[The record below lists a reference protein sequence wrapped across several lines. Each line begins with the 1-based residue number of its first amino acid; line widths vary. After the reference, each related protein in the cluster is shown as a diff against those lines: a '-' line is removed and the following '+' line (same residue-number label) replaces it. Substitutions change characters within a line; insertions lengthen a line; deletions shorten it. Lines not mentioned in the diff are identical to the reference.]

1 MQLENSIREK
11 IYHILRIDRAL
22 RLVWESSRGW
32 TLASVALV
40 TVQGVLPLLSLFL
53 LKLIIDAI
61 SSAFIA
67 PENSIEFS
75 EIAILIGFG
84 ALVALINSFLESI
97 SNLVDETQGQIVTNH
112 VQSVLHTKSI
122 EIDLEYYENSQ
133 YYDTL
138 HRAQQEAPYRPTLI
152 LDDLLSIGRSLVSLI
167 AISSLIVFSLH
178 WSYALILF
186 ASVIPGILI
195 RLKYADKMYQWQRRR
210 TSKERRVDYLNW
222 LLTGSWHAKEIRMF
236 TLGPLFKERSQK
248 LREQLRLERF
258 NIAKKQSLIQLIAQI
273 GQVGAVFAL
282 FVAVSYRAVQGSIT
296 IGDLVMLFQA
306 FQRIQGSMQD
316 IMGGLADLYEN
327 NLFLSNFYE
336 FLAIKPKIIEPVK
349 PVPFRNPVQEGIV
362 FEKVSFNY
370 PNTDRKALEDI
381 NLVIRPGELVAV
393 VGKNGAGKTTL
404 IKLLCRLYDPT
415 GGRISIDGIDLR
427 SISITDLRRH
437 ISVIFQDFAQYQLTA
452 RENIWLGDIRV
463 SPNNGRIVKAAHH
476 CGADTF
482 ISQLPNGYDTMLGK
496 WFEDGEEISYGE
508 WQKVALARTLIKD
521 AQICILDEPT
531 SHIDAI
537 AENELVDVF
546 QKIKENRTVLL
557 ISHRMSTVK
566 KADRIFVMDSGRITA
581 SGTHN
586 ELLQK
591 GDLYANLFERQAQHY
606 QQRV

>member
-1 MQLENSIREK
+1 MPLKSSVREK

-22 RLVWESSRGW
+22 RLVWESSKGW
-32 TLASVALV
+32 TLANVSLV

-61 SSAFIA
+61 GSTFIA
-67 PENSIEFS
+67 PENNVEFS
-75 EIAILIGFG
+75 EIAILIGLG
-84 ALVALINSFLESI
+84 ALVALIDTFIESI

-152 LDDLLSIGRSLVSLI
+152 LSDILSIGRSVVSLI
-167 AISSLIVFSLH
+167 AISGLIVFSLH
-178 WSYALILF
+178 WGYALILF
-186 ASVIPGILI
+186 ASVIPGVLI
-195 RLKYADKMYQWQRRR
+195 RLKYADKMYQWQRSR

-236 TLGPLFKERSQK
+236 SLGPLFKERSLK
-248 LREQLRLERF
+248 LRDQLRVERF
-258 NIAKKQSLIQLIAQI
+258 HIAKKRSLIQLIAQI
-273 GQVGAVFAL
+273 GQVGVVFGL
-282 FVAVSYRAVQGSIT
+282 FVALSYRAVQGSIT

-316 IMGGLADLYEN
+316 ILSGLVDLYEN

-336 FLAIKPKIIEPVK
+336 FLAIKPKIIEPLK
-349 PVPFRNPVQEGIV
+349 PVPLRNVVQEGIV

-370 PNTDRKALEDI
+370 PNTDRIALEDL
-381 NLVIRPGELVAV
+381 NLTIKPGELAAV
-393 VGKNGAGKTTL
+393 VGENGAGKTTL

-415 GGRISIDGIDLR
+415 DGRISIDGMDLR
-427 SISITDLRRH
+427 SISIADLRRH

-452 RENIWLGDIRV
+452 RENIWLGDVRV
-463 SPNNGRIVKAAHH
+463 SPNNGRIVKAAQRS
-476 CGADTF
+476 GADTF
-482 ISQLPNGYDTMLGK
+482 VSRLPKGYETMLGK

-508 WQKVALARTLIKD
+508 WQKIALARTFMKD
-521 AQICILDEPT
+521 APICILDEPT
-531 SHIDAI
+531 SHIDALV
-537 AENELVDVF
+537 EDELVDTF
-546 QKIKENRTVLL
+546 RKIKENRTVLL
-557 ISHRMSTVK
+557 VSHRMSTVK
-566 KADRIFVMDSGRITA
+566 KADRIFVMESGKMIA

-591 GDLYANLFERQAQHY
+591 GGVYANLFKG
-606 QQRV
+606 